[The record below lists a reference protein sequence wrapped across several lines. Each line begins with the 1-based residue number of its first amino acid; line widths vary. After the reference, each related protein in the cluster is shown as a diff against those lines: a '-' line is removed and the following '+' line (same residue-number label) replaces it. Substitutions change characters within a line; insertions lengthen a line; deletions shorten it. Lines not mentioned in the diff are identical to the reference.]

1 MLLRLRQAVPRR
13 RDRLKLI
20 GKLADVLGL
29 QAAEL
34 LTLRDRSIP
43 KSTCRFF
50 KKRGARTGV
59 DALGRATNAP
69 TTTIPD
75 ARDALCEQQAP
86 GV

>member
-1 MLLRLRQAVPRR
+1 
-13 RDRLKLI
+13 
-20 GKLADVLGL
+20 L

-43 KSTCRFF
+43 KINLLFF
-50 KKRGARTGV
+50 HKRGARTGV

-75 ARDALCEQQAP
+75 ARDGLCEQQAP